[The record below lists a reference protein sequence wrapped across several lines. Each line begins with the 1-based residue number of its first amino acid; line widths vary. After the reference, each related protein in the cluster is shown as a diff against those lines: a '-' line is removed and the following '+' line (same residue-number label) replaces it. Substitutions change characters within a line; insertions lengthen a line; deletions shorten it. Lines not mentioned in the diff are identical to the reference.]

1 VSREHPIVAI
11 DGPGG
16 SGKSTLAERL
26 ARELHLPYLNTGQM
40 YRAVALEAHRR
51 GISPDDAA
59 ALEELAT
66 GLRFDLSV
74 GAGVPSLLID
84 GSPPRW
90 ELASKE
96 VETTVSRIS
105 SVQEVRAALRA
116 SQRRLGAGGAVIEG
130 RDIGS
135 VVFQQADVKVFLD
148 ASPDERASR
157 RIEERTGHA
166 PAGTAAEEPIADALA
181 ARNVADAR
189 TTPLVPAEDAVVLDT
204 SGMSADEV
212 FAAVRA
218 VVIERLDDPDRPLG
232 D

>member
-1 VSREHPIVAI
+1 MSREHPIVAI

-51 GISPDDAA
+51 GVSPDDAS
-59 ALEELAT
+59 ALAELAA
-66 GLRFDLSV
+66 GLKFELSV
-74 GAGVPSLLID
+74 GASVPGLLID

-90 ELASKE
+90 ELATQE
-96 VETTVSRIS
+96 VETSVSRIS
-105 SVQEVRAALRA
+105 SHPEVRAVLRG
-116 SQRRLGAGGAVIEG
+116 SQRRLGSNGAVVEG

-135 VVFQQADVKVFLD
+135 VVFPQADVKVFLD

-157 RIEERTGHA
+157 RIEERTRHA
-166 PAGTAAEEPIADALA
+166 PVGTAEEPIAEALA
-181 ARNVADAR
+181 ARNATDAR
-189 TTPLVPAEDAVVLDT
+189 TTPFVPAEDAVVLDT
-204 SGMSADEV
+204 SGVSADEV

-218 VVIERLDDPDRPLG
+218 VVLERLESPAQPPG
-232 D
+232 S

>member
-1 VSREHPIVAI
+1 VSREHPIVTI

-16 SGKSTLAERL
+16 SGKSTLAVRL

-51 GISPDDAA
+51 GVAPEDASGLA
-59 ALEELAT
+59 ELAG
-66 GLRFDLSV
+66 GLRFELSV
-74 GAGVPSLLID
+74 GADVPGLLIE
-84 GSPPRW
+84 GFPPRW
-90 ELASKE
+90 ELATQE
-96 VETTVSRIS
+96 VEATVSRIS
-105 SVQEVRAALRA
+105 SHPEVRAVLRG
-116 SQRRLGAGGAVIEG
+116 SQRRLGSNGAVIEG

-135 VVFQQADVKVFLD
+135 VVFPEADVKVFLD

-166 PAGTAAEEPIADALA
+166 PVGTATEEPIAEALA
-181 ARNVADAR
+181 ARNADDAR

-212 FAAVRA
+212 FATVRA
-218 VVIERLDDPDRPLG
+218 VVLERLQSPAPPPG
-232 D
+232 G